1 MLAEDECPDEMRA
14 DFQQYYGLNLDGM
27 GRDYSYAHAAVLLS
41 QLPRE
46 SRVARYI
53 EPDAA
58 WSEDTVLLASID
70 YWVRW
75 IAWTKT
81 KDAKHDRNHPEP
93 VKTPSERKAA
103 RERGAHVDLDL
114 VRAVLGE
121 MR

>member
-27 GRDYSYAHAAVLLS
+27 GRDYTHAHAAVLLS

-46 SRVARYI
+46 SRVSRYI
-53 EPDAA
+53 DHDAA

-70 YWVRW
+70 YSLRLLLWS
-75 IAWTKT
+75 KT
-81 KDAKHDRNHPEP
+81 KDAKHDRNRPEP
-93 VKTPSERKAA
+93 AKTPSERKAA

-114 VRAVLGE
+114 VRSVLGE